1 MLIGRDV
8 YAPVS
13 NHVFSFSSERAI
25 LLLVLQAWEMLGR
38 TQQLLVN
45 HEFLSRKVLSIQS
58 VLKSASVII
67 MVLETY
73 GEFFK
78 SKFLDTLIRN
88 AIALSMPFATLR
100 KKCKFD
106 VPHCAHKVAAQS
118 VWPPL
123 NAREWIIQRYAVYL
137 IGSVFI
143 NFSFHLITPEHRDL
157 SWFFYF

>member
-8 YAPVS
+8 YARVS
-13 NHVFSFSSERAI
+13 NQVFSFSSERAI
-25 LLLVLQAWEMLGR
+25 LLLVLKAWEMLGR

-78 SKFLDTLIRN
+78 SKFLDTLIRK
-88 AIALSMPFATLR
+88 AIALSMAFATLR
-100 KKCKFD
+100 KKCKLD

-118 VWPPL
+118 V
-123 NAREWIIQRYAVYL
+123 
-137 IGSVFI
+137 
-143 NFSFHLITPEHRDL
+143 
-157 SWFFYF
+157 